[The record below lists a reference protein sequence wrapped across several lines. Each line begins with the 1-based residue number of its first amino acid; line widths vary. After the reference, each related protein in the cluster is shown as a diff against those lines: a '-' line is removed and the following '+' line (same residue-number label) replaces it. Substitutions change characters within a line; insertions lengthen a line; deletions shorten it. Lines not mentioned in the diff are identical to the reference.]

1 MHVHAACAGK
11 RVSAYYFTDSVLH
24 DTAEEACM
32 HHASE
37 ARRAQ
42 RSPTSVVFFL
52 GTQEE
57 ILFFRLKSM
66 KPSVIKLC
74 SQAIQTTFFNS
85 AGISFQAGD
94 LHLFCS

>member
-1 MHVHAACAGK
+1 
-11 RVSAYYFTDSVLH
+11 
-24 DTAEEACM
+24 M

-57 ILFFRLKSM
+57 ILFFRLESM
-66 KPSVIKLC
+66 KPSVIKLLS
-74 SQAIQTTFFNS
+74 SQAIQTTFFNA

-94 LHLFCS
+94 LHLFYS